1 MRRPILAANWKMH
14 KTAGEAAD
22 FAAAFL
28 PLVKDADAVD
38 VVVAPPFTA
47 LDRLASALAGSNVA
61 LAAQNVSPEPQGA
74 FTGEVSVGMLAE
86 LGCRY
91 AIVGHSERRTLFG
104 ETDGFVARKAAALF
118 AAGLVP
124 IVCVGESLEEREA
137 GRTTAVVGAQIDGS
151 LAEVPAER
159 ASALVVAYE
168 PIWAIGTGRT
178 ATPEMAQEVHAFVR
192 ERLRG
197 RFGDAARDIRIQY
210 GGSVK
215 PDNVDSLM
223 AQPDIDGALV
233 GGASLD
239 PAAFARIVHFEGPG
253 REPSGRSGRPS

>member
-14 KTAGEAAD
+14 KTVAEAVE
-22 FAAAFL
+22 FAKA
-28 PLVKDADAVD
+28 LVPRIADARGAE

-47 LDRLASALAGSNVA
+47 LAALGPALAGSGAV
-61 LAAQNVSPEPQGA
+61 LAAQNVHFEAQGA
-74 FTGEVSVGMLAE
+74 FTGEVSAPMLRE

-91 AIVGHSERRTLFG
+91 AIVGHSERRTLFA
-104 ETDGFVARKAAALF
+104 ESSELVARKAEALLRH
-118 AAGLVP
+118 GIRP

-137 GRTTAVVGAQIDGS
+137 GRTPAVIERQLRES
-151 LAEVPAER
+151 LAQVPAER
-159 ASALVVAYE
+159 AADLVVAYE

-178 ATPEMAQEVHAFVR
+178 ATPAIAQEVHAQVR
-192 ERLRG
+192 SELRK
-197 RFGDAARDIRIQY
+197 RFGAGAETIRVQY

-215 PDNVDSLM
+215 PDNVAELM

-239 PAAFARIVHFEGPG
+239 AESFARIVRFDT
-253 REPSGRSGRPS
+253 R